1 MLKSGQGNKG
11 TWNKIEIFKIL
22 AWELELHTYLA
33 IESCGIMAV
42 PEYIEQ
48 I

>member
-1 MLKSGQGNKG
+1 VLKSGQGYKG
-11 TWNKIEIFKIL
+11 TWGKIEIFEVL
-22 AWELELHTYLA
+22 AWEVELHTYLA

-42 PEYIEQ
+42 PENVEQ